1 MNVSAR
7 VYLLLVMAKRP
18 TARRN
23 VRLFTAKYVEL
34 PEGYM
39 GQLLE
44 WPEVVTEGKTLEE
57 CREMLEDALDEM
69 IEAYREQ
76 KKDIPRVSVPL

>member
-1 MNVSAR
+1 
-7 VYLLLVMAKRP
+7 
-18 TARRN
+18 
-23 VRLFTAKYVEL
+23 
-34 PEGYM
+34 M

-76 KKDIPRVSVPL
+76 KKDMPCVPVPL